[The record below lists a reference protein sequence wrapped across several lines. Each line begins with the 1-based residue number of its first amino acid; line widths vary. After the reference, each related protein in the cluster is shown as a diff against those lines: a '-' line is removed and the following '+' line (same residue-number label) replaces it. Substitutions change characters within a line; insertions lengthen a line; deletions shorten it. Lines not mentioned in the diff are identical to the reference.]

1 MPHTI
6 DPLTGLKRRTLP
18 VVAFLVTFL
27 ITVLCVVLVAL
38 NQNRALN
45 MNLESFAKHQTLSLK
60 AFIDNDV
67 AYIGSG
73 ANFSTQMILKTGISL
88 IVLPNKRLMF
98 QKV

>member
-73 ANFSTQMILKTGISL
+73 ANFFYANDPENWDKL
-88 IVLPNKRLMF
+88 IVLRNKRLMF